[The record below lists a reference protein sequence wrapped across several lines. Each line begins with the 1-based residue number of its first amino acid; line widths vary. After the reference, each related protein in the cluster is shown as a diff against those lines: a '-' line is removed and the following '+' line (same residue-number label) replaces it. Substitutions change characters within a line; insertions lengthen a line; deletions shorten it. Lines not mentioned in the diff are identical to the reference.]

1 MRRSTS
7 ESPRAG
13 VEQYSTR
20 DPAREL
26 DELGGQLRVED
37 LARRDEPVVGDLG
50 LSAIPTTTPSTS
62 RWPNGTT
69 SIDPTSTPVGPQ
81 VVERPAQRTGRRD
94 GLDPCDLRHPTSV
107 HHEAASLGS
116 VVLAPSQSVTP
127 ARLAAFTVLRR
138 VAEQG
143 AYADRALHTEAR
155 DLVGRD
161 RAFARQLT
169 FGTIQRLGS
178 LDHHIADARAAGRQ
192 ARPAVAAALR
202 LGLYQLLF
210 LDGVPDHAAVT
221 ESVELAKSEGE
232 SRGGHRLVNAVLRRA
247 ARERP
252 ELPGDATPADAAIH
266 HSQPRWIVDLWWE
279 QFGAEEAREMLAS
292 TNRPAELAL
301 RVNTLVTDPESLAS
315 ALPVPTRPATE
326 LPDEGLVVEGP
337 FDAHSHPLFAA
348 GAYQP
353 QSRASMRVAPALDPQ
368 PGERILDL
376 CAAPGGKTTH
386 MAARMGDRGDDR
398 LRRAPPRPG
407 EGPRPDGDPAAR
419 ELGAGDDGR
428 RRAAQLPA
436 RVRPGAHRSAV
447 LRAGHAPGPS
457 GPALAHDAGAR
468 RRPLRPAVPHR
479 RARARGA
486 APGRDARLQHVHLSR
501 RARTR
506 TSSPPRAC
514 RRCPWSARCRTVTA
528 RRDSRSPC

>member
-1 MRRSTS
+1 MHK
-7 ESPRAG
+7 G
-13 VEQYSTR
+13 V
-20 DPAREL
+20 ARC
-26 DELGGQLRVED
+26 
-37 LARRDEPVVGDLG
+37 P
-50 LSAIPTTTPSTS
+50 
-62 RWPNGTT
+62 
-69 SIDPTSTPVGPQ
+69 
-81 VVERPAQRTGRRD
+81 
-94 GLDPCDLRHPTSV
+94 
-107 HHEAASLGS
+107 SLGV

-127 ARLAAFTVLRR
+127 ARVAAFTVLRR

-143 AYADRALHTEAR
+143 AYADRALHAEAR

-178 LDHHIADARAAGRQ
+178 IDHHIATLARPVHKLD
-192 ARPAVAAALR
+192 PAVAAALR
-202 LGLYQLLF
+202 LGLFQLLF

-252 ELPGDATPADAAIH
+252 GLPGDATPADAAIH

-315 ALPVPTRPATE
+315 ALPVPTRRASE

-386 MAARMGDRGDDR
+386 MAARMGDRDTIVSVERHPGRAKALARTVAR
-398 LRRAPPRPG
+398 LRASSVQVTTADAEQLNFPREFDRVLIDPPCSGLGTLQGHPDLRWRMTPERVEDLVALQTRIVERGLGALRPG
-407 EGPRPDGDPAAR
+407 GTLVYSTCTLTTRENEDVLAAAGVTPVSLERTLPHRDGTEGFTI
-419 ELGAGDDGR
+419 
-428 RRAAQLPA
+428 
-436 RVRPGAHRSAV
+436 AV
-447 LRAGHAPGPS
+447 LKP
-457 GPALAHDAGAR
+457 
-468 RRPLRPAVPHR
+468 
-479 RARARGA
+479 
-486 APGRDARLQHVHLSR
+486 
-501 RARTR
+501 
-506 TSSPPRAC
+506 
-514 RRCPWSARCRTVTA
+514 
-528 RRDSRSPC
+528 

>member
-1 MRRSTS
+1 
-7 ESPRAG
+7 
-13 VEQYSTR
+13 
-20 DPAREL
+20 
-26 DELGGQLRVED
+26 
-37 LARRDEPVVGDLG
+37 
-50 LSAIPTTTPSTS
+50 
-62 RWPNGTT
+62 
-69 SIDPTSTPVGPQ
+69 
-81 VVERPAQRTGRRD
+81 
-94 GLDPCDLRHPTSV
+94 
-107 HHEAASLGS
+107 
-116 VVLAPSQSVTP
+116 VLAPSQSVTP

-178 LDHHIADARAAGRQ
+178 LDHHIATLARPVDKLD
-192 ARPAVAAALR
+192 PAVAAALR

-315 ALPVPTRPATE
+315 ALPVATRPATE

-386 MAARMGDRGDDR
+386 MAARMGDRGTIVSVER
-398 LRRAPPRPG
+398 HPGRAK
-407 EGPRPDGDPAAR
+407 
-419 ELGAGDDGR
+419 
-428 RRAAQLPA
+428 
-436 RVRPGAHRSAV
+436 
-447 LRAGHAPGPS
+447 
-457 GPALAHDAGAR
+457 ALA
-468 RRPLRPAVPHR
+468 
-479 RARARGA
+479 
-486 APGRDARLQHVHLSR
+486 
-501 RARTR
+501 
-506 TSSPPRAC
+506 
-514 RRCPWSARCRTVTA
+514 RTVTRLRA
-528 RRDSRSPC
+528 SSVQVTTADAEQLNFPREFDRVLIDPPCSGLGTLQGHPDLRWRMTPERVEDLFALQSRIVERGLGALRPGGTLVYSTCTLTTRENEDVLAAAGVSPVSLERTLPHRDGTEGFTIAVLKP

>member
-1 MRRSTS
+1 MQKG
-7 ESPRAG
+7 E
-13 VEQYSTR
+13 
-20 DPAREL
+20 ARC
-26 DELGGQLRVED
+26 
-37 LARRDEPVVGDLG
+37 P
-50 LSAIPTTTPSTS
+50 
-62 RWPNGTT
+62 
-69 SIDPTSTPVGPQ
+69 
-81 VVERPAQRTGRRD
+81 
-94 GLDPCDLRHPTSV
+94 
-107 HHEAASLGS
+107 SLGV

-127 ARLAAFTVLRR
+127 ARIAAFTVLRR

-178 LDHHIADARAAGRQ
+178 LDHHIATLARPVHKLD
-192 ARPAVAAALR
+192 PAVAAALR

-386 MAARMGDRGDDR
+386 MAARMGDRGTIVSVER
-398 LRRAPPRPG
+398 HPGRAK
-407 EGPRPDGDPAAR
+407 
-419 ELGAGDDGR
+419 
-428 RRAAQLPA
+428 
-436 RVRPGAHRSAV
+436 
-447 LRAGHAPGPS
+447 
-457 GPALAHDAGAR
+457 ALA
-468 RRPLRPAVPHR
+468 
-479 RARARGA
+479 
-486 APGRDARLQHVHLSR
+486 
-501 RARTR
+501 
-506 TSSPPRAC
+506 
-514 RRCPWSARCRTVTA
+514 RTVTRLRA
-528 RRDSRSPC
+528 SSVQVTTADAEQLNFPREFDRVLIDPPCSGLGTLQGHPDLRWRMTPERVEDLFALQSRIVERGLGALRPGGTLVYSTCTLTTRENEDVLAAAGVSPVSLERTLPHRDGTEGFTIAVLKP

>member
-1 MRRSTS
+1 MHKG
-7 ESPRAG
+7 E
-13 VEQYSTR
+13 
-20 DPAREL
+20 ARC
-26 DELGGQLRVED
+26 
-37 LARRDEPVVGDLG
+37 P
-50 LSAIPTTTPSTS
+50 
-62 RWPNGTT
+62 
-69 SIDPTSTPVGPQ
+69 
-81 VVERPAQRTGRRD
+81 
-94 GLDPCDLRHPTSV
+94 
-107 HHEAASLGS
+107 SLGV

-127 ARLAAFTVLRR
+127 ARVAAFTVLRR

-155 DLVGRD
+155 ELAGRD

-178 LDHHIADARAAGRQ
+178 LDHHIATLARPVDKLD
-192 ARPAVAAALR
+192 PAVAAALR

-279 QFGAEEAREMLAS
+279 QFGAEEARAMLAS

-301 RVNTLVTDPESLAS
+301 RVNTLVTDPGSLAS
-315 ALPVPTRPATE
+315 ALPVPTRPAIE
-326 LPDEGLVVEGP
+326 LPDEGLVVEGA

-386 MAARMGDRGDDR
+386 MAARMGDRGTIVSVER
-398 LRRAPPRPG
+398 HPGRAK
-407 EGPRPDGDPAAR
+407 
-419 ELGAGDDGR
+419 
-428 RRAAQLPA
+428 
-436 RVRPGAHRSAV
+436 
-447 LRAGHAPGPS
+447 
-457 GPALAHDAGAR
+457 ALA
-468 RRPLRPAVPHR
+468 
-479 RARARGA
+479 
-486 APGRDARLQHVHLSR
+486 
-501 RARTR
+501 
-506 TSSPPRAC
+506 
-514 RRCPWSARCRTVTA
+514 RTVTRLRASSVQVTTADAEQLNFPREFHRVLVDPPCSGLGTLQGHPDLRWRMSPAAIERLA
-528 RRDSRSPC
+528 RTQAAILAAGRRALKPGGTLVYATCTLSPPENEQQVAGAGLRVESERLVLPHRDGTDGFYIARMVS

>member
-1 MRRSTS
+1 MHKG
-7 ESPRAG
+7 E
-13 VEQYSTR
+13 
-20 DPAREL
+20 ARC
-26 DELGGQLRVED
+26 
-37 LARRDEPVVGDLG
+37 P
-50 LSAIPTTTPSTS
+50 
-62 RWPNGTT
+62 
-69 SIDPTSTPVGPQ
+69 
-81 VVERPAQRTGRRD
+81 
-94 GLDPCDLRHPTSV
+94 
-107 HHEAASLGS
+107 SLGS

-127 ARLAAFTVLRR
+127 ARVAAFTVLRR

-178 LDHHIADARAAGRQ
+178 LDHHIATLARPVDKLD
-192 ARPAVAAALR
+192 PAVAAALR

-315 ALPVPTRPATE
+315 ALPVPTRRATE

-386 MAARMGDRGDDR
+386 MAARMGDRGTIVSVER
-398 LRRAPPRPG
+398 HPGRAKALARTV
-407 EGPRPDGDPAAR
+407 DAAAR

-428 RRAAQLPA
+428 RRAAQLPP

-447 LRAGHAPGPS
+447 LRARHAPGPP
-457 GPALAHDAGAR
+457 GPALAHDARAR
-468 RRPLRPAVPHR
+468 RGPLRPAVPHR

-486 APGRDARLQHVHLSR
+486 APRRDARLQHVHPHDARERGRPGR
-501 RARTR
+501 RGRVAGVPGAHPAAPRRHGGIHDRSAEALMRQDGEMDLGPTCPGCGEPWLR
-506 TSSPPRAC
+506 PTNLPGRYRCVNCLHRFELVSVCPQCGEHSTIVRMSNTAIMRCVHCDSSMLQPI
-514 RRCPWSARCRTVTA
+514 
-528 RRDSRSPC
+528 

>member
-1 MRRSTS
+1 MHKG
-7 ESPRAG
+7 E
-13 VEQYSTR
+13 
-20 DPAREL
+20 ARC
-26 DELGGQLRVED
+26 
-37 LARRDEPVVGDLG
+37 P
-50 LSAIPTTTPSTS
+50 
-62 RWPNGTT
+62 
-69 SIDPTSTPVGPQ
+69 
-81 VVERPAQRTGRRD
+81 
-94 GLDPCDLRHPTSV
+94 
-107 HHEAASLGS
+107 SLGV

-127 ARLAAFTVLRR
+127 ARVAAFTVLRR

-143 AYADRALHTEAR
+143 AYADRALHAEAR

-178 LDHHIADARAAGRQ
+178 IDHHIATLARPVHKLD
-192 ARPAVAAALR
+192 PAVAAALR
-202 LGLYQLLF
+202 LGLFQLLF

-252 ELPGDATPADAAIH
+252 GLPGDATPADAAIH

-301 RVNTLVTDPESLAS
+301 RVNTLVTNPESLAS
-315 ALPVPTRPATE
+315 ALPVPTHRASE

-376 CAAPGGKTTH
+376 CAAPGGKSTH
-386 MAARMGDRGDDR
+386 MAARMGDRGTIVSVERHPGRAKALARTAAR
-398 LRRAPPRPG
+398 LRASSVQVTTADAEQLNFPREFDRVLIDPPCSGLGTLQGHPDLRWRMTPERVEDLVALQARIVERGLGALRPG
-407 EGPRPDGDPAAR
+407 GTLVYSTCTLTTRENEDVLAAAGVTPVSLERTLPHRDGTEGFTI
-419 ELGAGDDGR
+419 
-428 RRAAQLPA
+428 
-436 RVRPGAHRSAV
+436 AV
-447 LRAGHAPGPS
+447 LKP
-457 GPALAHDAGAR
+457 
-468 RRPLRPAVPHR
+468 
-479 RARARGA
+479 
-486 APGRDARLQHVHLSR
+486 
-501 RARTR
+501 
-506 TSSPPRAC
+506 
-514 RRCPWSARCRTVTA
+514 
-528 RRDSRSPC
+528 